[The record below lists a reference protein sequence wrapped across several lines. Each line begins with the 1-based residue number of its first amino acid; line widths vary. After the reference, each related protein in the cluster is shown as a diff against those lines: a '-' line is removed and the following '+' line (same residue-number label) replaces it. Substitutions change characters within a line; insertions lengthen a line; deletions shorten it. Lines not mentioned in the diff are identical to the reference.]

1 MYFYFFAH
9 GNSKPVFDGAIKQW
23 LPNPETNSAIMVDD
37 LTELIEKV
45 IVEREDYHIDEE
57 ELEVL
62 KNDGELELIDVEHA
76 FGISIDEG
84 NDMIES
90 ER

>member
-1 MYFYFFAH
+1 
-9 GNSKPVFDGAIKQW
+9 
-23 LPNPETNSAIMVDD
+23 MVDD

-62 KNDGELELIDVEHA
+62 FKT
-76 FGISIDEG
+76 
-84 NDMIES
+84 MES
-90 ER
+90 

>member
-1 MYFYFFAH
+1 
-9 GNSKPVFDGAIKQW
+9 
-23 LPNPETNSAIMVDD
+23 MVDD

-62 KNDGELELIDVEHA
+62 KT
-76 FGISIDEG
+76 
-84 NDMIES
+84 MES
-90 ER
+90 

>member
-1 MYFYFFAH
+1 MT
-9 GNSKPVFDGAIKQW
+9 PLLD
-23 LPNPETNSAIMVDD
+23 
-37 LTELIEKV
+37 KV

-62 KNDGELELIDVEHA
+62 KNDGELEFIDVEHA
-76 FGISIDEG
+76 FGISIDED